1 MKKLLVTTICLLG
14 AHLLS
19 AGEIWISPQG
29 NDFNDGTRPSPKATL
44 TSALR
49 QAREW
54 RRTDDERGRGGI
66 TICMEG
72 GTYALY
78 EPVFIRPED
87 SGTEDSPT
95 VIRPVADEKVVL
107 SGGIRIG
114 GWKKQGKLWVA
125 DVPMFNGRP
134 LDFRQLWVNGKKA
147 VRARDVEDFEKMNRI
162 CSVDEKNEI
171 LYVPAV
177 AIRRLVDGK
186 GALKAT
192 HWELLLVE
200 DCGPDRSREIIEQY
214 IQRTGD
220 TRIRMLTFSTNL
232 GAARARN
239 LGVNEA
245 KGRYLAYLDADD
257 LWTPDKLE
265 KELAFL
271 KEKQA
276 AFVFTGYEF
285 ADENGKGTGKIVRVP
300 ATITYKEALKNTTIF
315 TSTVMFDMEQL
326 SKEQLQMP
334 QIKSEDT
341 ALWWRILREG
351 YVACGLDQNLVK
363 YRRAGKS
370 LSSNKLEALRR
381 IWNLYRKAEGMSVPN
396 SAWHFCFWAVRA
408 VKRRV

>member
-1 MKKLLVTTICLLG
+1 MEQEL
-14 AHLLS
+14 
-19 AGEIWISPQG
+19 ISIVVPVY
-29 NDFNDGTRPSPKATL
+29 RA
-44 TSALR
+44 
-49 QAREW
+49 
-54 RRTDDERGRGGI
+54 ERYI
-66 TICMEG
+66 EETMDC
-72 GTYALY
+72 
-78 EPVFIRPED
+78 
-87 SGTEDSPT
+87 
-95 VIRPVADEKVVL
+95 
-107 SGGIRIG
+107 
-114 GWKKQGKLWVA
+114 
-125 DVPMFNGRP
+125 
-134 LDFRQLWVNGKKA
+134 
-147 VRARDVEDFEKMNRI
+147 VRAQT
-162 CSVDEKNEI
+162 
-171 LYVPAV
+171 YP
-177 AIRRLVDGK
+177 
-186 GALKAT
+186 

-220 TRIRMLTFSTNL
+220 TRIRLLTHSTNL

-363 YRRAGKS
+363 YRRAEKS

>member
-1 MKKLLVTTICLLG
+1 MCLHKVPRHLKVCRLLKGIG
-14 AHLLS
+14 IIM
-19 AGEIWISPQG
+19 EQDMISIVVPVY
-29 NDFNDGTRPSPKATL
+29 RA
-44 TSALR
+44 
-49 QAREW
+49 
-54 RRTDDERGRGGI
+54 ERYI
-66 TICMEG
+66 EETMDC
-72 GTYALY
+72 
-78 EPVFIRPED
+78 
-87 SGTEDSPT
+87 
-95 VIRPVADEKVVL
+95 
-107 SGGIRIG
+107 
-114 GWKKQGKLWVA
+114 
-125 DVPMFNGRP
+125 
-134 LDFRQLWVNGKKA
+134 
-147 VRARDVEDFEKMNRI
+147 VRAQT
-162 CSVDEKNEI
+162 
-171 LYVPAV
+171 YP
-177 AIRRLVDGK
+177 
-186 GALKAT
+186 

-220 TRIRMLTFSTNL
+220 TRIRLLTHSTNL

-285 ADENGKGTGKIVRVP
+285 ADENGKGIGKIVRVP

>member
-1 MKKLLVTTICLLG
+1 
-14 AHLLS
+14 
-19 AGEIWISPQG
+19 
-29 NDFNDGTRPSPKATL
+29 
-44 TSALR
+44 
-49 QAREW
+49 
-54 RRTDDERGRGGI
+54 
-66 TICMEG
+66 
-72 GTYALY
+72 
-78 EPVFIRPED
+78 
-87 SGTEDSPT
+87 
-95 VIRPVADEKVVL
+95 
-107 SGGIRIG
+107 
-114 GWKKQGKLWVA
+114 
-125 DVPMFNGRP
+125 
-134 LDFRQLWVNGKKA
+134 
-147 VRARDVEDFEKMNRI
+147 
-162 CSVDEKNEI
+162 
-171 LYVPAV
+171 
-177 AIRRLVDGK
+177 
-186 GALKAT
+186 
-192 HWELLLVE
+192 
-200 DCGPDRSREIIEQY
+200 
-214 IQRTGD
+214 
-220 TRIRMLTFSTNL
+220 MLTYSMNL

-363 YRRAGKS
+363 YRRAGNPCHRIS
-370 LSSNKLEALRR
+370 WKLCGGSGICTVR
-381 IWNLYRKAEGMSVPN
+381 RKACQCRTVPGI
-396 SAWHFCFWAVRA
+396 SASGRYAP
-408 VKRRV
+408 

>member
-1 MKKLLVTTICLLG
+1 MEQEL
-14 AHLLS
+14 
-19 AGEIWISPQG
+19 ISIVVPVY
-29 NDFNDGTRPSPKATL
+29 RA
-44 TSALR
+44 
-49 QAREW
+49 
-54 RRTDDERGRGGI
+54 ERYI
-66 TICMEG
+66 EETMDC
-72 GTYALY
+72 
-78 EPVFIRPED
+78 
-87 SGTEDSPT
+87 
-95 VIRPVADEKVVL
+95 
-107 SGGIRIG
+107 
-114 GWKKQGKLWVA
+114 
-125 DVPMFNGRP
+125 
-134 LDFRQLWVNGKKA
+134 
-147 VRARDVEDFEKMNRI
+147 VRAQT
-162 CSVDEKNEI
+162 
-171 LYVPAV
+171 YP
-177 AIRRLVDGK
+177 
-186 GALKAT
+186 

-200 DCGPDRSREIIEQY
+200 DDDALGR
-214 IQRTGD
+214 G
-220 TRIRMLTFSTNL
+220 IR
-232 GAARARN
+232 
-239 LGVNEA
+239 
-245 KGRYLAYLDADD
+245 LALEADD